1 MRNHLVLPWKIAT
14 VTTASDFSE
23 KSCRM
28 NAVKILLPIGKR
40 QVFMAIIKELD
51 LCGHFIF

>member
-1 MRNHLVLPWKIAT
+1 MLPWKIAT

-28 NAVKILLPIGKR
+28 NAVKILT
-40 QVFMAIIKELD
+40 VANWKETSVY
-51 LCGHFIF
+51 GNN